1 MERFSSFVIKSK
13 WFIILAVVVI
23 TAFLALQIPK
33 VTINSDVISS
43 LPADDV
49 DAVLLKKI
57 GNQFGGNRMGMVII
71 DGEDVF
77 TSGVIQHIRQIT
89 DSLSQT
95 EGVSSVSSLTNAM
108 DIAET
113 EFGMDI
119 GPLID
124 EYNIPESREEL
135 AILKEKVL
143 ANEMYRGS
151 LVSDAGTEAAIIF
164 TLYDDAD
171 IQKVAQDV
179 KDKTKALNLPENI
192 YYAGS
197 PMLITSIASLIS
209 SDLILLFPIAL
220 LVIAVVLLVSF
231 HSWRGVILPLL
242 VCILAIVWVIGL
254 MGLFGYQ
261 MSMVS
266 NNIPIVLLAVGSAYA
281 IHVIHRIEQI
291 KQTDRK
297 QAIVLALSGV
307 AIPVI
312 LTAVTTMAGFLSFI
326 FGSYLKMIR
335 DFGLFTALGTLFA
348 VLLSLVF
355 VPAVL
360 SFFSGP
366 KKSKNQSQQSFQKTS
381 FLYRNFLLPLQN
393 FLYSHPKQIVWV
405 WLGLAAVAV
414 IGITMIERNVDIRNY
429 FQKDNPTRIAED
441 IMTEKFGG
449 TKPIF
454 VLFQGD
460 VQSPELLQTMV
471 KMEDYMK
478 QHPGIDNTQS
488 VAGLVSKIN
497 GAFGDG
503 PGIPE
508 SKEMIEQLW
517 FLLDGNDNM
526 SKLVTNELDEALIIS
541 KFIFS
546 ENNEKKEFA
555 DYMQKFID
563 ENTSENYKI
572 QITGMQYIDVTMEKS
587 LIKSKF
593 GSMEIAVVFVI
604 FIVGLLLRSMISG
617 IYAAIPIVASITI
630 LFGFMGFTKIP
641 LNIGTVL
648 VASVAVGIGIDYSI
662 HVISHFKDGIRKG
675 ETVREALHE
684 TISISG
690 KAIVI
695 NLFSVSAGF
704 LVLLFSEMVP
714 LEYFGLLIALSMFA
728 SGLGALTLLPSIL
741 ILSNKKLLYLL
752 YF

>member
-1 MERFSSFVIKSK
+1 MEKFSAIIVKSR
-13 WFIILAVVVI
+13 WLIIVMVLAI
-23 TAFLALQIPK
+23 TAFLAFQIPK
-33 VTINSDVISS
+33 VKINSDVISS

-49 DAVLLKKI
+49 DAMLLKKI
-57 GNQFGGNRMGMVII
+57 GEQFGGNRMGMVII
-71 DGEDVF
+71 DGEDIF
-77 TSGVIQHIRQIT
+77 TADGIKHIKQIT
-89 DSLSQT
+89 DSLTQT
-95 EGVSSVSSLTNAM
+95 EGISSVSSLTNAM
-108 DIAET
+108 DITES

-119 GPLID
+119 GTLVD
-124 EYNIPESREEL
+124 EYNLPESEEDL
-135 AILKEKVL
+135 ALLKERTL
-143 ANEMYRGS
+143 TNEMYKGS
-151 LVSDAGTEAAIIF
+151 LVSDDGTAAAVIF
-164 TLYDDAD
+164 TLFDDAD
-171 IQKVAQDV
+171 IEEVAIAV
-179 KDKTKALNLPENI
+179 IKKTKALNLPEEI

-197 PMLITSIASLIS
+197 PMMITSIANLIS
-209 SDLILLFPIAL
+209 ADLTLLFPIAL
-220 LVIAVVLLVSF
+220 LVIALVLFFSF
-231 HSWRGVILPLL
+231 HSWRGVALPLL
-242 VCILAIVWVIGL
+242 VCIFAIVWVIGL
-254 MGLFGYQ
+254 MGLLGFE

-281 IHVIHRIEQI
+281 IHVLHRIEQV
-291 KQTDRK
+291 KHTDRK
-297 QAIVLALSGV
+297 HAIIVALSGV

-348 VLLSLVF
+348 VLLSLIF

-360 SFFSGP
+360 SFFSP
-366 KKSKNQSQQSFQKTS
+366 IKTKKKVVQTS
-381 FLYRNFLLPLQN
+381 SVLYKYFLLPLQN
-393 FLYSHPKQIVWV
+393 FIYTYPKQIIWS
-405 WLGLAAVAV
+405 WIGLAAIA
-414 IGITMIERNVDIRNY
+414 IFGISMIQRNVDIRNY

-454 VLFQGD
+454 VLFKGD
-460 VQSPELLQTMV
+460 VQSPEVLQTMV
-471 KMEDYMK
+471 KMEEYMK
-478 QHPGIDNTQS
+478 EHPGIGPTQS
-488 VAGLVSKIN
+488 VAALVSKIN

-503 PGIPE
+503 PGIPD
-508 SKEMIEQLW
+508 SKDMIEQLW

-526 SKLVTNELDEALIIS
+526 KKLVTDELDEALIIS

-546 ENNEKKEFA
+546 ENNAKKEFA
-555 DYMQKFID
+555 AYIQKFIN
-563 ENTSENYKI
+563 ENSTETCEI
-572 QITGMQYIDVTMEKS
+572 QITGMPYIDVTMDRS
-587 LIKSKF
+587 LISSQI
-593 GSMEIAVVFVI
+593 GSLVIAVVFVI
-604 FIVGLLLRSMISG
+604 FIVGLLLRSMLSG
-617 IYAAIPIVASITI
+617 VYAAVPIVVSITI
-630 LFGFMGFTKIP
+630 LFGFMGFTGIP

-675 ETVREALHE
+675 ESVADALHE

-714 LEYFGLLIALSMFA
+714 LEYFGLLIALSMVA

-741 ILSNKKLLYLL
+741 ILANKKRSKLL
-752 YF
+752 